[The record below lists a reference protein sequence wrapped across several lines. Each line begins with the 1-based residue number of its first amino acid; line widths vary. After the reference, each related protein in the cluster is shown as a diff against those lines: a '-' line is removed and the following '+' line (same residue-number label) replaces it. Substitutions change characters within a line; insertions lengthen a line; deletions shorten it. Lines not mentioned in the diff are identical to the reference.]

1 MRERERRRMLVLTRD
16 RVSCEP
22 QPCLCGGS
30 PLTSP
35 HHRHGL
41 VRLPKKLCSNEARR
55 LARMTFCGFDVW
67 CWKNVVIH
75 FSNSRCQ
82 HRSTRLCKGHV
93 VHRHHSTSTCNHILE
108 LEKSLDCVSSLSH
121 HRYLPRIMLWLMWVT
136 GLHRS
141 LLVIIPGRMFTVL
154 RCYGH

>member
-1 MRERERRRMLVLTRD
+1 MLVLTRD

-82 HRSTRLCKGHV
+82 HRSTRLCKGRV
-93 VHRHHSTSTCNHILE
+93 VHRHHSPSTCNHILE
-108 LEKSLDCVSSLSH
+108 LRKVQIMSASQPQQ
-121 HRYLPRIMLWLMWVT
+121 RPRIILWLIWVRR
-136 GLHRS
+136 LHRS
-141 LLVIIPGRMFTVL
+141 PLVIIPGRMSTSVTML
-154 RCYGH
+154 CCYGH